1 MTTARFCEPGFFCF
15 CGSPPFMSKVVVF
28 AARVHEVL
36 LNQLFLGVIPF
47 AADSTAPQI
56 GRALC
61 V

>member
-1 MTTARFCEPGFFCF
+1 
-15 CGSPPFMSKVVVF
+15 MSKVVVF